1 MKKIAII
8 SAALAV
14 LCSCQALKE
23 EFQPVFT
30 GSYDNPE
37 PYTWYSDSD
46 FSNIVSIKDLCACYS
61 KKNPFV
67 MPGSHVSLAN
77 AVIKGRVSTTD
88 RPGNFYKSLYIED
101 GTAGIELKIG
111 KNGLY
116 NDYQQGQTVYVK
128 LGGLSLGMYGYKDGN
143 NGGQGMVQIGYED
156 PSGDYETAYLELS
169 KLIDAHILR
178 GDPADIRIPEPL
190 VIDKESG
197 LPNSKTE
204 HQGKNGKLGRLVT
217 LKGLKYANEVF
228 CLLYLNSQKD
238 KEDFANRVFL
248 SSSNNSDPTCGV
260 TTLAMSETKMTEYL
274 LSGAWDQCKVGS
286 GSNYAKDDQ
295 GNIITI
301 GSLKG
306 NGRYPGVEKAAYS
319 VSQYFKMGST
329 EIQIRTSGYCR
340 FSDYEIPED
349 VLSGKRA
356 IDVTG
361 ILTNYQ
367 GSLQLVVNSAAD
379 FVYSD
384 TKEPLYN

>member
-143 NGGQGMVQIGYED
+143 YGGQGMVQIGYED
-156 PSGDYETAYLELS
+156 PSGDY
-169 KLIDAHILR
+169 
-178 GDPADIRIPEPL
+178 
-190 VIDKESG
+190 
-197 LPNSKTE
+197 
-204 HQGKNGKLGRLVT
+204 
-217 LKGLKYANEVF
+217 
-228 CLLYLNSQKD
+228 
-238 KEDFANRVFL
+238 
-248 SSSNNSDPTCGV
+248 
-260 TTLAMSETKMTEYL
+260 
-274 LSGAWDQCKVGS
+274 
-286 GSNYAKDDQ
+286 
-295 GNIITI
+295 
-301 GSLKG
+301 
-306 NGRYPGVEKAAYS
+306 
-319 VSQYFKMGST
+319 
-329 EIQIRTSGYCR
+329 
-340 FSDYEIPED
+340 
-349 VLSGKRA
+349 
-356 IDVTG
+356 
-361 ILTNYQ
+361 
-367 GSLQLVVNSAAD
+367 
-379 FVYSD
+379 
-384 TKEPLYN
+384 